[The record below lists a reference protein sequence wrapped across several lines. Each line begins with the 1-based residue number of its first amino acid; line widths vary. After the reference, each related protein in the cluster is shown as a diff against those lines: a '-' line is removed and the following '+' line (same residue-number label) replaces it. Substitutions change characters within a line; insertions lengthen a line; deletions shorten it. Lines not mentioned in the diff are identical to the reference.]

1 MTKLLRNDPDRRMDT
16 VVSMAPG
23 DFPIADFDKLDRGK
37 FPFWIEALRDA
48 EASTR
53 LLRRRLES
61 MVEGTSRTCPICS
74 RDVFGRADRVY
85 CGATCR
91 KRAGRGAPY
100 HHRADE

>member
-1 MTKLLRNDPDRRMDT
+1 MPRTLRNDPDRRMNN
-16 VVSMAPG
+16 VVMMARSC
-23 DFPIADFDKLDRGK
+23 DVPIADLDKLDRRQL
-37 FPFWIEALRDA
+37 PFWIEALREA

-74 RDVFGRADRVY
+74 RDVVGRADRTY

-91 KRAGRGAPY
+91 KRAGRAALNRLP
-100 HHRADE
+100 